1 MPSLPPPS
9 IEPITSPQVEGT
21 LSGHRRGRLFLRI
34 LVPFCIGWTLLLLLG
49 AITLA
54 WSGQAQE
61 GKAWVAPVVLLVAAL
76 AGITLAAVFADRIAH
91 AIFSPL
97 RQLVRF
103 AERTGH
109 GETGLS
115 IHLEHASELSML
127 ARAFNRMS
135 ERLASQIAHI
145 DQDSAQLRAILDGMV
160 EGVVALDANER
171 LLFVN
176 ERAIHLLD
184 LPTDRPEGRRFW
196 ELVRVREMLDSV
208 GQALSGSATVQR
220 DIEWPG
226 TPPRSLAVHAAPLRS
241 EDDRQ
246 VLGAVVVI
254 HDNTELRRLE
264 LLRRD
269 FVANVSHELK
279 TPLTVIKLCAEN
291 LDSGGAMDDP
301 EARVRFVSQIL
312 QQTER
317 LSFLIVDLLSLAR
330 IESGK
335 ESFNPQA
342 IDTAEALEDC
352 VARHREQALA
362 RQVNVSAQPVRANLW
377 LWVDDEALTQ
387 VLDNLVNNA
396 IKYTPAGGT
405 VRLSARP
412 GSQGLAELE
421 ITDSGTGIPDADLAR
436 IFERFFRVDKARSR
450 ELGGTGLGL
459 SIVKHLVTANHGT
472 VQARSKPGL
481 GSTFTVSLPMVT
493 GTEG

>member
-1 MPSLPPPS
+1 M
-9 IEPITSPQVEGT
+9 
-21 LSGHRRGRLFLRI
+21 
-34 LVPFCIGWTLLLLLG
+34 
-49 AITLA
+49 A
-54 WSGQAQE
+54 
-61 GKAWVAPVVLLVAAL
+61 VASSVL
-76 AGITLAAVFADRIAH
+76 
-91 AIFSPL
+91 
-97 RQLVRF
+97 
-103 AERTGH
+103 
-109 GETGLS
+109 ET
-115 IHLEHASELSML
+115 
-127 ARAFNRMS
+127 
-135 ERLASQIAHI
+135 
-145 DQDSAQLRAILDGMV
+145 
-160 EGVVALDANER
+160 
-171 LLFVN
+171 
-176 ERAIHLLD
+176 
-184 LPTDRPEGRRFW
+184 T
-196 ELVRVREMLDSV
+196 
-208 GQALSGSATVQR
+208 
-220 DIEWPG
+220 
-226 TPPRSLAVHAAPLRS
+226 
-241 EDDRQ
+241 
-246 VLGAVVVI
+246 
-254 HDNTELRRLE
+254 
-264 LLRRD
+264 
-269 FVANVSHELK
+269 K
-279 TPLTVIKLCAEN
+279 N
-291 LDSGGAMDDP
+291 LH
-301 EARVRFVSQIL
+301 Q
-312 QQTER
+312 
-317 LSFLIVDLLSLAR
+317 AR